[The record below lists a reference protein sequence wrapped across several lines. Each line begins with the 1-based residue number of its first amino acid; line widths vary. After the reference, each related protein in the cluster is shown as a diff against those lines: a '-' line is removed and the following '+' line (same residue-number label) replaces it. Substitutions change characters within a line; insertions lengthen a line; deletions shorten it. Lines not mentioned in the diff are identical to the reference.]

1 MPVEPNTILH
11 LADNG
16 KVKFRPNHKN
26 TFGLNFGLPA
36 LGGTCPGATQGPGG
50 CLDIRDGN
58 KRPTCYMAKVVQIY
72 KAVGTTLQANTDKLR
87 GKSREEMTQV
97 VTDTFQAFSL
107 KNPQKKHRY
116 FRLFYS
122 GDVFSEDLAYAIR
135 DSCKAFPDIQF
146 WVYTRSFDFASILV
160 QAPNLAV
167 YLSVDP
173 VNLTKGLEVYNILK
187 ATYNN
192 LGLAGLGEANLVQA
206 EKFVMCPETSGKV
219 RNNKDSG
226 ACSRCRLC
234 FTYSDRIKLRNI
246 RFKLH

>member
-1 MPVEPNTILH
+1 MPVDPNTILH

-36 LGGTCPGATQGPGG
+36 LGGTCPGATQGAGG
-50 CLDIRDGN
+50 CLDVRDGN

-72 KAVGTTLQANTDKLR
+72 KAVGTTLQNNTDKLR
-87 GKSREEMTQV
+87 DKSREEMTQV
-97 VTDTFQAFSL
+97 ITDTFQAFSI
-107 KNPQKKHRY
+107 KNPEKKHRY

-135 DSCKAFPDIQF
+135 EACGKFPDIQF
-146 WVYTRSFDFASILV
+146 WIYTRSFDFAPILV
-160 QAPNLAV
+160 QARNLAV

-173 VNLTKGLEVYNILK
+173 VNSAKGLAVYNSLK
-187 ATYNN
+187 DIHNN
-192 LGLAGLGEANLVQA
+192 IGLACLGETKLTEDV
-206 EKFVMCPETSGKV
+206 KFVMCPETSGKV

-246 RFKLH
+246 RFKIH